1 MDVAQKRDLQMKAGE
16 GLSLDHPMKT
26 HTTFQVGGE
35 AEAFYNATDL
45 EGLAEVVAYLVREQI
60 PYWVIGKGSNILV
73 KDEGVKGVVI
83 RLSGSLAGI
92 QYGPERNTL
101 MGGAGVSIQKLL
113 LTCRDRGLGGLEFL
127 SGIPGTLGGAVAMNA
142 GAFGKEVGEWVEAI
156 RVITPAGGLLE
167 REKEDLQFSYRSLQ
181 LERGAIITF
190 VRVELESVG
199 REAVSER
206 MAGYLRQK
214 KGLQPLGYPS
224 AGSVFKNPVGDYAG
238 RLIEAAGLKGKRV
251 AGAMISRRH
260 ANFIVNTG
268 GATASDILALMN
280 LVQQEVNRIS
290 GIQLE
295 PEIRILG
302 ESA

>member
-1 MDVAQKRDLQMKAGE
+1 MKAGE

-45 EGLAEVVAYLVREQI
+45 KGLAEVVAYLVREQI
-60 PYWVIGKGSNILV
+60 PYWVIGSGSNILV
-73 KDEGVKGVVI
+73 KDEGVEGVVI

-101 MGGAGVSIQKLL
+101 MGGAGLSIQKLL
-113 LTCRDRGLGGLEFL
+113 FTCRDRGLGGLEFL

-142 GAFGKEVGEWVEAI
+142 GAFGKEVGERVEAI

-181 LERGAIITF
+181 LNKGAIITH
-190 VRVELESVG
+190 VRVKLESVG

-214 KGLQPLGYPS
+214 KALQPLGYPS

-238 RLIEAAGLKGKRV
+238 RLIEGAGLKGKRV

>member
-1 MDVAQKRDLQMKAGE
+1 LR
-16 GLSLDHPMKT
+16 
-26 HTTFQVGGE
+26 
-35 AEAFYNATDL
+35 
-45 EGLAEVVAYLVREQI
+45 
-60 PYWVIGKGSNILV
+60 
-73 KDEGVKGVVI
+73 
-83 RLSGSLAGI
+83 
-92 QYGPERNTL
+92 
-101 MGGAGVSIQKLL
+101 
-113 LTCRDRGLGGLEFL
+113 TCRDRGLGGLEFL

-142 GAFGKEVGEWVEAI
+142 GAFGKEVGERVEAI

-167 REKEDLQFSYRSLQ
+167 REKEDLRFSYRSLQ
-181 LERGAIITF
+181 LDRGAIITL
-190 VRVELESVG
+190 VRVKLESVG
-199 REAVSER
+199 REAVFER

-214 KGLQPLGYPS
+214 KALQPLGYPS

-251 AGAMISRRH
+251 AGAMISKRH

-280 LVQQEVNRIS
+280 LIQQEVKRIS

>member
-1 MDVAQKRDLQMKAGE
+1 MRAGE
-16 GLSLDHPMKT
+16 GLALDHPMKT
-26 HTTFQVGGE
+26 HTTFQVGGA
-35 AEAFYNATDL
+35 AEAFYEATDL
-45 EGLAEVVAYLVREQI
+45 KGLAEVVAYLVREQI

-73 KDEGVKGVVI
+73 RDEGVKGVVI

-92 QYGPERNTL
+92 QYGSERNTL
-101 MGGAGVSIQKLL
+101 VVGAGVSIQELL

-142 GAFGKEVGEWVEAI
+142 GAFGKEVGERVEAI

-167 REKEDLQFSYRSLQ
+167 KEKEALQFSYRSLQ
-181 LERGAIITF
+181 LDRGAIITL

-199 REAVSER
+199 REAVFER

-214 KGLQPLGYPS
+214 KALQPLGYPS

-251 AGAMISRRH
+251 AGAMISKRH

-280 LVQQEVNRIS
+280 LIQQEVKRIS